1 MAPASRQNITMYNI
15 YHVYYWAPVV
25 LNELGTLGLRVQSD
39 FQLSFWYKYTEKEMR
54 REQKRV
60 RGFVGGRFAS
70 VYNFVDTIC
79 AHLFVDT
86 ICASKPRPA
95 TLHNI
100 ILENFKPCEW
110 MALLNIICHARAALV
125 RRADLGLPPA

>member
-1 MAPASRQNITMYNI
+1 
-15 YHVYYWAPVV
+15 
-25 LNELGTLGLRVQSD
+25 
-39 FQLSFWYKYTEKEMR
+39 MR